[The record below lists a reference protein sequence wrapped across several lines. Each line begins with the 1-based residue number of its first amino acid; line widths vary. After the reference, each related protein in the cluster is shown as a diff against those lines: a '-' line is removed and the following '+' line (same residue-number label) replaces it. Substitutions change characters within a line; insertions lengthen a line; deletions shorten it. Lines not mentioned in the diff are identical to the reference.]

1 MPPTGATPAASG
13 SQAVK
18 VALLV
23 PLSGP
28 NAELGKAML
37 EAAQL
42 ALFTTGNDRLTLVP
56 RDTTGTAEGAA
67 SAAKS
72 VLADGAKLILGPL
85 IADEV

>member
-1 MPPTGATPAASG
+1 MTATPVLPPG
-13 SQAVK
+13 GEGGVK
-18 VALLV
+18 IALLL

-42 ALFTTGNDRLTLVP
+42 ALFTTGSDKLTLIP
-56 RDTTGTAEGAA
+56 RDTNGTADGAA
-67 SAAKS
+67 NAAKA
-72 VLADGAKLILGPL
+72 VIADGAKLILGPL